1 MMKRLTAII
10 LGFALAASA
19 AAEEVNRTL
28 DASPDGHVHISN
40 ISGSVSVNGW
50 SRDQVEVTG
59 EIGPN
64 VEELIFERSGDKV
77 TIKVK
82 VPRKSGRGVQSDLYV
97 QVPAGSSIDVG
108 TVSAD
113 IEVAGVRGEQK
124 LEAVSGD
131 IETECGNAD
140 VSAGTVS
147 GDVIMRGNGEDAET
161 HSASVS
167 GDVGLYK
174 LAGEVFAESVSG
186 DLDID
191 DGSFDRAS
199 FNVVNGDVMFRS
211 ELRRGGK
218 LKAETVNGEVDL
230 RFSGDVSG
238 QFDIDTFNGDI
249 DNCFGPKPKRT
260 SKYAPGMEL
269 SFTEGD
275 GNARVTVS
283 TVNGDISICR

>member
-1 MMKRLTAII
+1 MKRLTAILFGI
-10 LGFALAASA
+10 ALAAGA
-19 AAEEVNRTL
+19 AAEDVNRTM

-40 ISGSVSVNGW
+40 ISGSVAVDAW

-59 EIGPN
+59 KIGPK
-64 VEELIFERSGDKV
+64 VEELIFERSGDKI

-82 VPRKSGRGVQSDLYV
+82 VPRKSGRGIESDLYIR
-97 QVPAGSSIDVG
+97 VPEASSIDVG

-113 IEVAGVRGEQK
+113 IDVTGVRGEQK

-131 IETECGNAD
+131 IETECDDAD
-140 VSAGTVS
+140 VTAGTVS
-147 GDVIMRGNGEDAET
+147 GDVVIRGNGKDAET

-167 GDVGLYK
+167 GDVDLYK

-186 DLDID
+186 DLFIE

-199 FNVVNGDVMFRS
+199 FNVVNGDVVFRS
-211 ELRRGGK
+211 ELRSGGK
-218 LKAETVNGEVDL
+218 LKAETVNGEVSLD
-230 RFSGDVSG
+230 FAGDVSG

-249 DNCFGPKPKRT
+249 DNCFGPKPRRT

-269 SFTEGD
+269 SFSEGNGD
-275 GNARVTVS
+275 ARVTVS
-283 TVNGDISICR
+283 TVNGDISICK

>member
-1 MMKRLTAII
+1 MKRLTAII
-10 LGFALAASA
+10 FGFALAAGA
-19 AAEEVNRTL
+19 AAEDVNRTM

-40 ISGSVSVNGW
+40 ISGSVAVDAW

-59 EIGPN
+59 KIGPK
-64 VEELIFERSGDKV
+64 VEELIFERSGDKI

-82 VPRKSGRGVQSDLYV
+82 VPRKSGRGIESDLYIR
-97 QVPAGSSIDVG
+97 VPEASSIDVG

-113 IEVAGVRGEQK
+113 IDVTGVRGEQK

-131 IETECGNAD
+131 IETECDDAD
-140 VSAGTVS
+140 VTAGTVS
-147 GDVIMRGNGEDAET
+147 GDVVIRGNGKDAET

-167 GDVGLYK
+167 GDVDLYK

-186 DLDID
+186 DLFIE

-199 FNVVNGDVMFRS
+199 FNVVNGDVVFRS
-211 ELRRGGK
+211 ELRSGGK
-218 LKAETVNGEVDL
+218 LKAETVNGEVSLD
-230 RFSGDVSG
+230 FAGDVSG

-249 DNCFGPKPKRT
+249 DNCFGPKPRRT

-269 SFTEGD
+269 SFSEGNGD
-275 GNARVTVS
+275 ARVTVS
-283 TVNGDISICR
+283 TVNGDISICK

>member
-1 MMKRLTAII
+1 MKKLTAIV
-10 LGFALAASA
+10 LGLVLAAA
-19 AAEEVNRTL
+19 AVAEDVNRSL

-40 ISGSVSVNGW
+40 ISGSVSVSGW

-59 EIGPN
+59 NIGPK

-82 VPRKSGRGVQSDLYV
+82 VPKKSGRGVESHLSV
-97 QVPAGSSIDVG
+97 RVPERSSIDVG

-113 IEVAGVRGEQK
+113 IEVTGVRGEQK

-131 IETECGNAD
+131 IEADCDDAD

-147 GDVIMRGNGEDAET
+147 GDVVIRGKGKDTET

-167 GDVGLYK
+167 GDVDLYG
-174 LAGEVFAESVSG
+174 LAGEVYAESVSG
-186 DLDID
+186 DLTIE

-199 FNVVNGDVMFRS
+199 FNVVNGDILFRS
-211 ELRRGGK
+211 ELRSGGK

-230 RFSGDVSG
+230 RFAGNISG

-249 DNCFGPKPKRT
+249 DSCFGPKPKRT

>member
-1 MMKRLTAII
+1 MKRLIAIV
-10 LGFALAASA
+10 LGFALAATV

-28 DASPDGHVHISN
+28 DASADGHVHISN
-40 ISGSVSVNGW
+40 ISGSVSVSGW

-59 EIGPN
+59 EIGPK

-82 VPRKSGRGVQSDLYV
+82 VPRKSGRGIESHLRV

-113 IEVAGVRGEQK
+113 IEVTGVLGEQK

-131 IETECGNAD
+131 IETDCDDAD

-147 GDVIMRGNGEDAET
+147 GDVIIRGNGKDAET

-167 GDVGLYK
+167 GDVELHR

-186 DLDID
+186 DLTIEE
-191 DGSFDRAS
+191 GSFDRAS
-199 FNVVNGDVMFRS
+199 FNVVNGDIVFRS
-211 ELRRGGK
+211 ELRDGGK
-218 LKAETVNGEVDL
+218 LKAESVNGEIEL
-230 RFSGDVSG
+230 RFSGSVSG
-238 QFDIDTFNGDI
+238 QFDVDTFNGDI
-249 DNCFGPKPKRT
+249 DNCFGPKAKRT

-275 GNARVTVS
+275 GDARVTVS

>member
-1 MMKRLTAII
+1 MKKLTAIV
-10 LGFALAASA
+10 LGLVLAAA
-19 AAEEVNRTL
+19 AVAEDVNRSL

-40 ISGSVSVNGW
+40 ISGSVSVSGW

-59 EIGPN
+59 NIGPK

-82 VPRKSGRGVQSDLYV
+82 VPKKSGRGVESHLSV
-97 QVPAGSSIDVG
+97 RVPERSSIDVG

-113 IEVAGVRGEQK
+113 IEVTGVRGEQK

-131 IETECGNAD
+131 IEADCDDAD

-147 GDVIMRGNGEDAET
+147 GDVVIRGKGKDTET

-167 GDVGLYK
+167 GDVDLYG
-174 LAGEVFAESVSG
+174 LAGEVYAESVSG
-186 DLDID
+186 DLTIE

-199 FNVVNGDVMFRS
+199 FNVVNGDILFRS
-211 ELRRGGK
+211 ELRNGGK

-230 RFSGDVSG
+230 RFAGNISG

-249 DNCFGPKPKRT
+249 DSCFGPKPKRT

>member
-1 MMKRLTAII
+1 MKKLTAIV
-10 LGFALAASA
+10 LGLVLAVAA
-19 AAEEVNRTL
+19 AAEDVNRSL

-40 ISGSVSVNGW
+40 ISGSVSVSGW

-59 EIGPN
+59 NIGPK

-82 VPRKSGRGVQSDLYV
+82 VPKKSGRGVESHLSV
-97 QVPAGSSIDVG
+97 RVPERSSIDVG

-113 IEVAGVRGEQK
+113 IEVTGVRGEQK

-131 IETECGNAD
+131 IEADCDDAD

-147 GDVIMRGNGEDAET
+147 GDVVIRGKGKDTET

-167 GDVGLYK
+167 GDVDLYG
-174 LAGEVFAESVSG
+174 LAGEVYAESVSG
-186 DLDID
+186 DLTIE

-199 FNVVNGDVMFRS
+199 FNVVNGDILFRS
-211 ELRRGGK
+211 ELRSGGK

-230 RFSGDVSG
+230 RFAGNISG

-249 DNCFGPKPKRT
+249 DSCFGPKPKRT